1 MSPDDIDTIVVNLYD
16 LLVLKL
22 GAALDDDDDYM
33 VIYDHLHNALD
44 PFVTRDRNYN

>member
-1 MSPDDIDTIVVNLYD
+1 MSPDDIDTIVLNLYD
-16 LLVLKL
+16 LLVLGL
-22 GAALDDDDDYM
+22 RAALDDDDYV